1 MDKRIAAIS
10 VALSAAILAGCAGL
24 KAEDVKVYNSAR
36 LKQGEYEAVARLWVE
51 TWRTPFWVPSYSS
64 PKDGIAAL
72 QDKAAALGAN
82 GLINV
87 DCYGNKGLFSL
98 ARNPSSATGRRSG
111 FLRPCLELGLCCF
124 GSERFSKDWSR
135 WRGANAPRR
144 SRASRS
150 TLAGSRRAMAE

>member
-1 MDKRIAAIS
+1 MLTTI
-10 VALSAAILAGCAGL
+10 ILAGGLSACATARTEG
-24 KAEDVKVYNSAR
+24 VKVYSPAQ

-87 DCYGNKGLFSL
+87 DCYGDKGLFS
-98 ARNPSSATGRRSG
+98 
-111 FLRPCLELGLCCF
+111 F
-124 GSERFSKDWSR
+124 GSQSFTRYGK
-135 WRGANAPRR
+135 AIKVP
-144 SRASRS
+144 
-150 TLAGSRRAMAE
+150 